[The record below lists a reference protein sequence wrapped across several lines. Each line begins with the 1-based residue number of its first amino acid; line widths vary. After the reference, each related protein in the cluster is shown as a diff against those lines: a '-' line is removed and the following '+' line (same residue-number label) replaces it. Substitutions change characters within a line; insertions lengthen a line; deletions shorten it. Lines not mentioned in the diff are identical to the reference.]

1 MSEDKFKRL
10 LDASSFGTPEAKA
23 AMASVPQERVDK
35 VLARVEELRRESA
48 GAELHGRMTQVFI
61 PGRPAPQGSKRH
73 LGNGIMVE
81 SSKAV
86 KPWRVDVAWAARE
99 AFLSP
104 MDGPVRLELGFV
116 MPRPKSAPKKSTPAA
131 IKRPDL
137 DKLVRAVMD
146 AITGVVVV
154 DDSQIVH
161 LVATKRI
168 AEIGEQSG
176 VELTAYEV
184 EAVQP

>member
-10 LDASSFGTPEAKA
+10 LDASSFGTPAAKA

-48 GAELHGRMTQVFI
+48 GAVLHGPVTSVFI

-86 KPWRVDVAWAARE
+86 KPWRVDVAWAVRAH
-99 AFLSP
+99 FPTPL
-104 MDGPVRLELGFV
+104 DGAVRLELEFV
-116 MPRPKSAPKKSTPAA
+116 MPRPKSAPKRSTPPA
-131 IKRPDL
+131 IKRPDV
-137 DKLVRAVMD
+137 DKLARAVLD
-146 AITGVVVV
+146 AITGVVVA
-154 DDSQIVH
+154 DDSQIVE
-161 LVATKRI
+161 LVASKRI
-168 AEIGEQSG
+168 AEIGEASG
-176 VELTAYEV
+176 VFLTA
-184 EAVQP
+184 AVAS

>member
-1 MSEDKFKRL
+1 MS
-10 LDASSFGTPEAKA
+10 DATVR
-23 AMASVPQERVDK
+23 SVFV
-35 VLARVEELRRESA
+35 A
-48 GAELHGRMTQVFI
+48 GS
-61 PGRPAPQGSKRH
+61 PAPQGSKKY

-99 AFLSP
+99 AFLTP
-104 MDGPVRLELGFV
+104 FDGPVRLELGFV
-116 MPRPKSAPKKSTPAA
+116 MPRPKSAPKKSTPPA
-131 IKRPDL
+131 IKRPDV
-137 DKLVRAVMD
+137 DKLARAVLD

-176 VELTAYEV
+176 VELTAYEIG
-184 EAVQP
+184 AVTP